1 MKITIDNEEY
11 EVDGEDE
18 DIKPILDV
26 LSLRNN
32 TLQLLDHM
40 RNCVSSI
47 QQVKVNEMK
56 SKVTV
61 EE

>member
-11 EVDGEDE
+11 EVDGEDK

-26 LSLRNN
+26 LSLGNN

>member
-1 MKITIDNEEY
+1 
-11 EVDGEDE
+11 
-18 DIKPILDV
+18 
-26 LSLRNN
+26 
-32 TLQLLDHM
+32 LQLLDHM